1 MLICPE
7 CRELNSAQANFCS
20 ACGARLAHTE
30 ESRTT
35 GSLIALDAGL
45 AHEHSILPQGVEA
58 FLMLQGGQEAGSWF
72 RIDRPVTTIGRHPE
86 SDIFLND
93 VTVSRRHAEI
103 LYADGEFSLKDVGSL
118 NGTYVDRER
127 VDEAALTPG
136 VELQI
141 GKFRFLFLVKA
152 QHP

>member
-1 MLICPE
+1 
-7 CRELNSAQANFCS
+7 
-20 ACGARLAHTE
+20 
-30 ESRTT
+30 
-35 GSLIALDAGL
+35 
-45 AHEHSILPQGVEA
+45 
-58 FLMLQGGQEAGSWF
+58 MLQGGQEAGSWF

-103 LYADGEFSLKDVGSL
+103 LYTDGEFHLKDVGSL

-127 VDEAALTPG
+127 VDDATLAPG
-136 VELQI
+136 TEIQI

-152 QHP
+152 ARP

>member
-1 MLICPE
+1 VLICPE
-7 CRELNSAQANFCS
+7 CRELNSPQANFCS
-20 ACGARLAHTE
+20 ACGARLAHDDA
-30 ESRTT
+30 RTT
-35 GSLIALDAGL
+35 GSLATVHADTNSEDGL
-45 AHEHSILPQGVEA
+45 PRGAEA

-72 RIDRPVTTIGRHPE
+72 RIDRTVTTIGRHPE

-103 LYADGEFSLKDVGSL
+103 LYTNAEFHLKDVGSL

-127 VDEAALTPG
+127 VDEAVLSPG
-136 VELQI
+136 TEIQI

-152 QHP
+152 ARS

>member
-7 CRELNSAQANFCS
+7 CRELNSSQANFCS
-20 ACGARLAHTE
+20 ACGARLTHEDA
-30 ESRTT
+30 RTT
-35 GSLIALDAGL
+35 GSLAKIDAAAGTDGL
-45 AHEHSILPQGVEA
+45 PRGAEA

-103 LYADGEFSLKDVGSL
+103 LYTDGEFHLKDVGSL

-127 VDEAALTPG
+127 VDDATLAPG
-136 VELQI
+136 TEIQI

-152 QHP
+152 ARP